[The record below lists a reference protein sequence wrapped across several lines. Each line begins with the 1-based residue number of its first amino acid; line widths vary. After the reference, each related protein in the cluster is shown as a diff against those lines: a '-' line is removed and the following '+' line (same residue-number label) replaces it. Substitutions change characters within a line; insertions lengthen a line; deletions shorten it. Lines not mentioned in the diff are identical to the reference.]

1 MSDNKEDTV
10 DITELVQQL
19 RSDIG
24 KAVKAA
30 EGEDIQFDLGE
41 IELELQTVVTGK
53 AGAKLSIGVPIFK
66 FDGNGEYSKATTQKI
81 KIKLNPKKSDG
92 TNIQLSDDDEDNS
105 KPKVSEE

>member
-1 MSDNKEDTV
+1 MSVINDSTV
-10 DITELVQQL
+10 SIKDLVQQL
-19 RSDIG
+19 RSDIA

-81 KIKLNPKKSDG
+81 KIKLNAKDKKDG
-92 TNIQLSDDDEDNS
+92 PLKLSDDS
-105 KPKVSEE
+105 PSTQKPKPKNR